1 MCKKKNEDEAQY
13 VHRIYLRRAILLAL
27 IFFCILYFGAT
38 VAMLMYFQGAHL
50 DEFLTFSQLTLI
62 HIRSQTVAELKQ
74 NEIQLSHSDLKA
86 ASESIQDFV
95 SWDYEY
101 VSQEPPRDASL
112 YVRRNYADYITNKS
126 GDKFIKNVIE
136 YFADG

>member
-1 MCKKKNEDEAQY
+1 MCKKKNKEEGQY

-27 IFFCILYFGAT
+27 MFFCILYFGAT
-38 VAMLMYFQGAHL
+38 VAMMMYFQGAHL

-74 NEIQLSHSDLKA
+74 NEIQMAHSDLKA

-95 SWDYEY
+95 SWNYEY
-101 VSQEPPRDASL
+101 VSDVPPRDASH
-112 YVRRNYADYITNKS
+112 YDKVNYIDYDNNMS
-126 GDKFIKNVIE
+126 GEKFIKNVME